1 VAFSFAKKPMF
12 NKPQS
17 KSSTLWRIA
26 DVACALLVIFYI
38 LFDVLDLDGSNVCRI
53 GVHRDYS
60 AMVGEA
66 DADFRLNDSLKL
78 TSSQS
83 AVIPLVGQN
92 SIEFADS
99 RRAKASAFPLSV
111 AGRSHGD
118 RGCRQEHTATD
129 TSPDH

>member
-1 VAFSFAKKPMF
+1 MF
-12 NKPQS
+12 KRSQT
-17 KSSTLWRIA
+17 KYSTLWRIA

-66 DADFRLNDSLKL
+66 DADFRLDESLKL

-83 AVIPLVGQN
+83 AVFPLVGQN
-92 SIEFADS
+92 SNELTS
-99 RRAKASAFPLSV
+99 PRRTQASALALSV
-111 AGRSHGD
+111 AVRSHGD
-118 RGCRQEHTATD
+118 RGCRPEHTATD